1 MSLFDDDEFE
11 DDLSDLDPEDIKI
24 PGVDAES
31 GSSLYGGEMDIYVS
45 ALQSFASNI
54 PAAIDRL
61 RSVSKETLAE
71 YATNVHGL
79 KGSCSS
85 IGAESVRVKA
95 YNLEM
100 KSKAGDISEVLAK
113 NNELLKEADQL
124 VKDIKTWLG
133 TLSAN
138 K

>member
-1 MSLFDDDEFE
+1 MSLYEDDDEFE

-45 ALQSFASNI
+45 ALQSFANNI
-54 PAAIDRL
+54 PTAIERL
-61 RSVSKETLAE
+61 RNVSEATLGE

-95 YNLEM
+95 YDLEM
-100 KSKAGDISEVLAK
+100 KSKAGDLSGVLAK
-113 NNELLKEADQL
+113 NDELLKEAEQL
-124 VKDIKTWLG
+124 VKDIKTWLE
-133 TLSAN
+133 TLN
-138 K
+138 T

>member
-1 MSLFDDDEFE
+1 MISYDDDDDFE
-11 DDLSDLDPEDIKI
+11 DDLSDLNPEDIKI

-45 ALQSFASNI
+45 ALRSFATNI

-61 RSVSKETLAE
+61 RNVSQATLGE

-95 YNLEM
+95 YDLEM
-100 KSKAGDISEVLAK
+100 KSKAGDLSTVLAK
-113 NNELLKEADQL
+113 NGQLLKEAEQL
-124 VKDIKTWLG
+124 VKDIKAWLE
-133 TLSAN
+133 TI
-138 K
+138 